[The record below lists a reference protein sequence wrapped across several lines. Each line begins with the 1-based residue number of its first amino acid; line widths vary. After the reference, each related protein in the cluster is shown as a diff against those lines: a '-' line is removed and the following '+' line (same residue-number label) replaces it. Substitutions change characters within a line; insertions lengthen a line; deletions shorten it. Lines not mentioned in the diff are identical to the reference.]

1 MTLTLMIYLRTW
13 NSQLIM
19 KTMRT
24 STLSLKKKI
33 KLSSTHLR
41 IKISREYL
49 TFYWIFW
56 ATRWN
61 NCRIIVIK
69 LLPRLLL
76 LALLL
81 TAHTKNVNWLI
92 MEWLLWG
99 IGTQGI
105 WKRNSAFITLEYS
118 LLSSWRIFS
127 KPWRYSKKDL
137 KKDRIKR

>member
-13 NSQLIM
+13 NSQLTM
-19 KTMRT
+19 KTMRM
-24 STLSLKKKI
+24 STLSLKKRI
-33 KLSSTHLR
+33 KLSSTHLK
-41 IKISREYL
+41 IKTSREYL

-99 IGTQGI
+99 IGTQEI

-127 KPWRYSKKDL
+127 RPLRYSKKDL